1 MLLQV
6 LALAGSPDIFFKGRS
21 VHKRPQGDR
30 FPEFILLLQLALG
43 LLWVA
48 KDLIPR
54 PQQVLQAGL
63 LGTHAEDGNAHGERK
78 RTES

>member
-1 MLLQV
+1 MLGPQ
-6 LALAGSPDIFFKGRS
+6 IFFFKGGS

-54 PQQVLQAGL
+54 QQVLQAGL